1 MSNSAFTD
9 GTSSPNASLTAPQT
23 CYARSANRLDC
34 PDVLVFAAL
43 LALSSAVGL
52 YYAFA
57 DRGAQATPQGASESA
72 SAT

>member
-1 MSNSAFTD
+1 MSNSAFTA
-9 GTSSPNASLTAPQT
+9 GTSSPNASLTTQQT
-23 CYARSANRLDC
+23 CYARSANRLDY

-57 DRGAQATPQGASESA
+57 DRRAQATPQGASA